1 VKEGS
6 TAVVVVHID
15 GDETMYLNCG
25 HIIYEYGEPC
35 QNDIDRKIKD
45 LGEKPVPVSLCPP

>member
-6 TAVVVVHID
+6 TAVVVHID
-15 GDETMYLNCG
+15 GDETMYLNCS

-35 QNDIDRKIKD
+35 RNDIDRKIKD
-45 LGEKPVPVSLCPP
+45 LGEKPVLVPLCPP